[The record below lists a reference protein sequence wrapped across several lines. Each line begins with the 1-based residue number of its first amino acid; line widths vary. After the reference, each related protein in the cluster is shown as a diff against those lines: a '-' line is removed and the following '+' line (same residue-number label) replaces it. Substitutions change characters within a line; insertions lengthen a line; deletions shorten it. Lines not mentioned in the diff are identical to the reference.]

1 MASRLLPSRGLAGSA
16 ALATALS
23 LIATLAHPA
32 DPLAIDRDGTVK
44 LGATGDALI
53 IDPDGTVRIRGAA
66 LVVGKDGSVSIAG
79 TRLVLEKGAT
89 LQIGGTSLSIDETG
103 KVAIGGSKPIAS
115 LDIGQAD
122 RVQTHPAS
130 VPGLYVTGK
139 IGEESNGIEFRHS
152 NGTQGIG
159 FGYNTVYATGGIPN
173 QDLKLKPRGTGKV
186 QIKGDLHVDGM
197 ITGGQPMLAG
207 SYYLMWR
214 GHRSNAREFIIST
227 YDMEANDCKAG
238 GVGECEA
245 TSDRAHFKGKCKTGF
260 TASLVSHNIC
270 FSRDKARLL
279 DQGYCELY
287 YCYSQ

>member
-1 MASRLLPSRGLAGSA
+1 MASRLLRSRELAGSA
-16 ALATALS
+16 ALTTVLS
-23 LIATLAHPA
+23 LVASLAHPA
-32 DPLAIDRDGTVK
+32 DPLV
-44 LGATGDALI
+44 
-53 IDPDGTVRIRGAA
+53 IDPDGTVRIGGATF
-66 LVVGKDGSVSIAG
+66 VVGKDGSVSIAG

-89 LQIGGTSLSIDETG
+89 LQVGGTSLSIDESG

-130 VPGLYVTGK
+130 VPGLYVTGN
-139 IGEESNGIEFRHS
+139 IGEESDGIEFRHS

-207 SYYLMWR
+207 SYYLTWS
-214 GHRSNAREFIIST
+214 GGSKASGRELVIST
-227 YDMEANDCKAG
+227 RDADADDCKAG
-238 GVGECEA
+238 GVGECVA
-245 TSDRAHFKGKCKTGF
+245 DGAHFKGRCKTGF
-260 TASLVSHNIC
+260 TASLVSHDIC
-270 FSRDKARLL
+270 FSRNTSRLL